1 MLKPAPLHVGDHVAV
16 VSLSSG
22 TLGELTQQHQL
33 NRGLKRMRQLG
44 LVPVMMPNALKG
56 RLILQQRP
64 ELRAADL
71 KAAFLDPSIRG
82 VVAAIGGDDTYRTV
96 PFLMADEQFK
106 TAVRRSPKL
115 FTGFSDTTINH
126 LMFYQLGLQTFYGP
140 NFLSDLAELGPTM
153 LPYTTKTWQRYF
165 ENPQQTSIISSPVWY
180 DERTNFSES
189 AQGTRR
195 MTHTEMHH
203 YEVLRG
209 HGTISGTLL
218 GGCLDSFYDLLTTT
232 RYPDERQVAEQFR
245 LIPCAA
251 EWRGKILFIE
261 TSDAQPQPD
270 LFKRMLQRMRQA
282 EILTNVAAVIVGKP
296 QNEHY
301 YQEYRQILI
310 DETADLKLPIL
321 YNINF
326 GHALPRTAL
335 PYGAQVCIDFEQATL
350 KILEPWFVE
359 A

>member
-1 MLKPAPLHVGDHVAV
+1 
-16 VSLSSG
+16 
-22 TLGELTQQHQL
+22 
-33 NRGLKRMRQLG
+33 
-44 LVPVMMPNALKG
+44 
-56 RLILQQRP
+56 
-64 ELRAADL
+64 
-71 KAAFLDPSIRG
+71 
-82 VVAAIGGDDTYRTV
+82 
-96 PFLMADEQFK
+96 MADEQFK

-251 EWRGKILFIE
+251 EWRGKFCL
-261 TSDAQPQPD
+261 S
-270 LFKRMLQRMRQA
+270 KRV
-282 EILTNVAAVIVGKP
+282 TNSRSQICSSGCC
-296 QNEHY
+296 NEC
-301 YQEYRQILI
+301 
-310 DETADLKLPIL
+310 DKLR
-321 YNINF
+321 F
-326 GHALPRTAL
+326 
-335 PYGAQVCIDFEQATL
+335 
-350 KILEPWFVE
+350 
-359 A
+359 

>member
-96 PFLMADEQFK
+96 PFLM
-106 TAVRRSPKL
+106 VMV
-115 FTGFSDTTINH
+115 H

-140 NFLSDLAELGPTM
+140 NFLSDLVELGPTM

-261 TSDAQPQPD
+261 TSDEQPQPD

-326 GHALPRTAL
+326 VHAFPRTAL
-335 PYGAQVCIDFEQATL
+335 PYGAQVCIDFEQAPL